1 MKITSIIFGI
11 FIGSL
16 ITYFSINNS
25 FNENKETSVKNELKP
40 LYWVAPM
47 DANYRRDKAGKSPMG
62 MDLVPFYEQENKG
75 PSEGVGTITI
85 SPSVVNN
92 LGVRTVRVE
101 NKVLPSSINTVAY
114 VDFNEEKLIHIHP
127 RVEGWIE
134 KLYIKA
140 SGEKVKKN
148 QALYS
153 LYSPTLVNAQEEYLL
168 ALKRDNVLLI
178 KASKN
183 RLLSLNVPKSL
194 IKRISRSKRV
204 EQKITYY
211 SKIDGIITNLK
222 IREGFF
228 VKPGTTIMSIGNLDE
243 VWVNAEVFEQE
254 LSFLKKDQV
263 VLMTLDYLPSKEWIG
278 KVDYIYPIIDAKNRT
293 IKVRLRFKNSD
304 DLLKPGMFAQIS
316 INTSSQEEVLVIPS
330 ESLIRTGNS
339 KRVVLSLGEG
349 RFKSIEVKTGLINN
363 DWVEIIGGL
372 KADDNVVS
380 SAQFLLD
387 SESSKTSDFKRM
399 SLMEEKKENKKESNN
414 VVWAKAKVIKLMKE
428 DNAIKVSHSAIP
440 SWKWPKMTM
449 NFEISKDLDL
459 STFKEDM
466 DLDIQITKTKD
477 NTYIITNFRTYK
489 VSNIVW
495 AKAKIVKVMK
505 EDNAIKVSHSAIAS
519 WEWPKMTMNFEI
531 SKDLDFNI
539 FKKDMNLDIE
549 ITKTKNNTYI
559 ITNVKNIGKT
569 L

>member
-25 FNENKETSVKNELKP
+25 FPEKKETNEKNEIQP

-62 MDLVPFYEQENKG
+62 MDLVPFYEQENNG
-75 PSEGVGTITI
+75 PSEGIGTITI

-183 RLLSLNVPKSL
+183 RLLALNVPRSL
-194 IKRISRSKRV
+194 IKRILRSRRV

-254 LSFLKKDQV
+254 LSFLKKDQE

-278 KVDYIYPIIDAKNRT
+278 KVDYIYPIINAKNRT
-293 IKVRLRFKNSD
+293 IKVRLRFKNVD

-316 INTSSQEEVLVIPS
+316 INTSSEEEVLVIPS

-339 KRVVLSLGEG
+339 KRVVLALGEG

-363 DWVEIIGGL
+363 DWVEIIAGL
-372 KADDNVVS
+372 KVDDNVVS

-399 SLMEEKKENKKESNN
+399 SFMEEKNESKNI
-414 VVWAKAKVIKLMKE
+414 VWVKAKVLKLMKE
-428 DNAIKVSHSAIP
+428 DNTIKVSHIAIP

-449 NFEISKDLDL
+449 NFEIAKDLDF
-459 STFKEDM
+459 SSFKEDM
-466 DLDIQITKTKD
+466 DLEIQITKTKD
-477 NTYIITNFRTYK
+477 NTYIITNFKMYK

-495 AKAKIVKVMK
+495 AKAKVVKLMK
-505 EDNAIKVSHSAIAS
+505 EDNSIKVSHSAILS
-519 WEWPKMTMNFEI
+519 WKWPKMTMNFEI
-531 SKDLDFNI
+531 AKDLDFDT

-549 ITKTKNNTYI
+549 ITKTKDNTYI
-559 ITNVKNIGKT
+559 ITNIKNIGKT